1 MTLDEYQQQAGRT
14 DPYPPGS
21 RDAML
26 NGALG
31 LAGEAGEVVEAV
43 KKHIFHGHALDRQA
57 LMRELGDVL
66 WYVARLAAA
75 LGISLGDVAALNLD
89 KLQRRYPNG
98 FSHERSR
105 ARPEN
110 AASFAH
116 SPRSGAGQGVGS
128 GPHPI
133 DDSAAVQ
140 SVGLPLPSPE
150 ERDAF
155 EVAVREIAV
164 MGGGEG

>member
-1 MTLDEYQQQAGRT
+1 MNFDVYQQQAGRT
-14 DPYPPGS
+14 DPHPPGS

-31 LAGEAGEVVEAV
+31 LAGEVGEVVEAV
-43 KKHIFHGHALDRQA
+43 KKHVFHGHALDRQA
-57 LMRELGDVL
+57 LVGELGDVL

-75 LGISLGDVAALNLD
+75 LGISLGDVAVRNLD

-105 ARPEN
+105 NRPAN
-110 AASFAH
+110 AADSAH

-128 GPHPI
+128 GPDPI
-133 DDSAAVQ
+133 ADSGASQ
-140 SVGLPLPSPE
+140 SFVHVC
-150 ERDAF
+150 RI
-155 EVAVREIAV
+155 EV
-164 MGGGEG
+164 EGVEP